1 MHSKHPWKLLS
12 DFFLNV
18 SSYFPERIKPR
29 WPFRVLCDLKSSIWQ
44 QHRLAWYSAHVWG
57 YVGSWLALQG
67 ACQIFNR
74 IYCFFSMRG
83 RSILIHLLASPSRLS
98 FTGLG
103 SVSHP
108 AKRPSKETL
117 GSLSL
122 TDDQCAEAFPGLNR
136 EIENAIAQGPFELK
150 RAPDDIIFL
159 AR

>member
-1 MHSKHPWKLLS
+1 
-12 DFFLNV
+12 
-18 SSYFPERIKPR
+18 
-29 WPFRVLCDLKSSIWQ
+29 
-44 QHRLAWYSAHVWG
+44 
-57 YVGSWLALQG
+57 
-67 ACQIFNR
+67 
-74 IYCFFSMRG
+74 MRG